1 MPVAVILI
9 MLLAVMVMV
18 KNIDIGREEQPIV
31 ASDLSDAEEAPRA
44 AQQGK
49 LVEISGPR

>member
-1 MPVAVILI
+1 MPVVVILI
-9 MLLAVMVMV
+9 MLFAVMVMV

-31 ASDLSDAEEAPRA
+31 ASDLSDAEEAIR